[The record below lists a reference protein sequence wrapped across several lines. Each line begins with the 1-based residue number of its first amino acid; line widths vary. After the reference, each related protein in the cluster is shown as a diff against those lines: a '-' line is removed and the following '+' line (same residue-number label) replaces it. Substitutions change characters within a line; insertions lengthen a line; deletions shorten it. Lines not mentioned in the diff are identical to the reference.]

1 MKLLFQIVIAVINFW
16 YFFFNKP
23 KPSVDTIIK
32 IEEEIRRKLG
42 ISKERYSL
50 NLKISRWKIFYY
62 KNCDCPAYF
71 ERKMVLK
78 INFKPL
84 HGNFYG
90 DPLIGFY
97 YYCTKCEKLYTKLQ
111 GDDLVRYKE
120 IPKIDNNLTLLRDT

>member
-1 MKLLFQIVIAVINFW
+1 MKTLSQIVIAVINFW
-16 YFFFNKP
+16 YFFFSKP
-23 KPSVDTIIK
+23 KPSINTVKK
-32 IEEEIRRKLG
+32 IEEEVREKLNLA
-42 ISKERYSL
+42 KKDYSV

-62 KNCDCPAYF
+62 KSCDCPAYF

-90 DPLIGFY
+90 DPLKGY

-120 IPKIDNNLTLLRDT
+120 IPKIDTTLTLLRDT